1 MYKGFMDRRE
11 FIKHSAAAVA
21 ATSVLATAC
30 KNGKP
35 NDPINSQMVNDQ
47 MVNGI
52 VHSYIGITPD
62 FGSEKRGSTPRWT
75 TKGLNPTLT
84 LPTREGI

>member
-1 MYKGFMDRRE
+1 MDRRE

-35 NDPINSQMVNDQ
+35 NDQINSQMVNDQ
-47 MVNGI
+47 MVNGMTLRVNPNTGDKVSI
-52 VHSYIGITPD
+52 LG
-62 FGSEKRGSTPRWT
+62 FGMMR
-75 TKGLNPTLT
+75 
-84 LPTREGI
+84 LPVQAGGPCLPHHRLSDRKQVL

>member
-1 MYKGFMDRRE
+1 
-11 FIKHSAAAVA
+11 
-21 ATSVLATAC
+21 
-30 KNGKP
+30 
-35 NDPINSQMVNDQ
+35 MVNDQ
-47 MVNGI
+47 MVNGF

-75 TKGLNPTLT
+75 TKRANPSLP